1 MHVGVKR
8 CTGAPNNKLKRQG
21 EAEKALKASWDYQER
36 VLGISHPLKENRG
49 IETLE
54 DKIRKGT

>member
-1 MHVGVKR
+1 MYVSVRR
-8 CTGAPNNKLKRQG
+8 CTGAPNDKLKRED

-36 VLGISHPLKENRG
+36 ELGIPHPLKENRG
-49 IETLE
+49 LEPLE